1 MTLIRWAFPTFAALV
16 VIAPCAFAEPSAKF
30 AAPPPPAP
38 GVNTVALAD
47 VGVPRPA
54 GEPCVVTLFAP
65 RQFEGVEPVAFD
77 YAPPKA
83 CAGPWAKVVFEA
95 DFDVTAGRQF
105 DRTAIIDVGG
115 VNLYYGS
122 TMEPRRAIA
131 PAWRVE
137 RDVTD
142 YAALLAKPTGGQA
155 LIANVVNETYTGR
168 LTVGARLLF
177 YPASGG
183 QATSHA
189 PQMVLPISGGP
200 AKLTREQPRLARDVL
215 LPANVER
222 LALDVLAQ
230 GQSHDEFWYT
240 CAPDAL
246 ASNEDD
252 RCGGGAF
259 REAEVFVDGQR
270 AGFAPLFPWIFTG
283 GINPYLWFPTPAPET
298 LNFSPSRIDLTP
310 FAGLVND
317 GKLHRIEV
325 GVAGAR
331 DYYLVTA
338 SLLVWRDEGATATRG
353 ALLRNTLAAPEPRFD
368 TQGAR
373 VVDKR
378 LVGRIDTSAKRS
390 GRLSGVLETSHG
402 KVTTTVDYAVSFSNR
417 QDYRADATGEVW
429 DLKQSTRAKT
439 TVQRRDAR
447 GVTTWRETLD
457 YPFLAT
463 TRDKVTPTGSDQS
476 VALDLTLNR
485 VTREV
490 GSDGRV
496 WSRRL
501 SNRVTPTATG
511 RLDKTAR
518 RFVDASGSS
527 VQRYR
532 LEDSALGCYARVI
545 TVEKNVVV
553 SAQDAVDSA
562 CSR

>member
-1 MTLIRWAFPTFAALV
+1 MTFVRWALPTFAALALS
-16 VIAPCAFAEPSAKF
+16 APGALAETSAKF
-30 AAPPPPAP
+30 AVPPSPAP
-38 GVNTVALAD
+38 GVDTVALAD

-54 GEPCVVTLFAP
+54 GEPCVVTLFGP
-65 RQFEGVEPVAFD
+65 RQFAGVDPVAFD
-77 YAPPKA
+77 YAPPQA
-83 CAGPWAKVVFEA
+83 CSGPWAKVVFEA

-105 DRTAIIDVGG
+105 DRTAIIDIGG
-115 VNLYYGS
+115 VNVYYGS
-122 TMEPRRAIA
+122 TMEPRRTIA

-142 YAALLAKPTGGQA
+142 YAALLAKPSGGQA

-177 YPASGG
+177 YPAKDGAAA
-183 QATSHA
+183 AT

-200 AKLTREQPRLARDVL
+200 AKLTRDRPRLARDVV
-215 LPANVER
+215 LPANLER

-246 ASNEDD
+246 ASAKDD

-317 GKLHRIEV
+317 GKPHRVEV
-325 GVAGAR
+325 GVVGAR

-338 SLLVWRDEGATATRG
+338 SLLAWQDEGTTATRG
-353 ALLRNTLAAPEPRFD
+353 ALLINTLAAPQPRID
-368 TQGAR
+368 AR
-373 VVDKR
+373 AARIVDNR
-378 LVGRIDTSAKRS
+378 LVGRIDTSARRS
-390 GRLSGVLETSHG
+390 GRLSGVLETSRG

-417 QDYRADATGEVW
+417 QDYDADATGEVW
-429 DLKQSTRAKT
+429 NLKQSTRSKT

-476 VALDLTLNR
+476 VAVDLTLNR
-485 VTREV
+485 ETREV
-490 GSDGRV
+490 GPDGRV

-501 SNRVTPTATG
+501 SNRITPTATG
-511 RLDKTAR
+511 RLDKAAR

-527 VQRYR
+527 VQRYK

-553 SAQDAVDSA
+553 TAQDAIGSA